1 MGDDNGRNDWPS
13 IAGLLGTHPHANVA
27 LLGAG
32 LAEGCIT
39 PGRCDLAPGAF
50 RKALKR
56 TSTYD
61 LETATELA
69 GLPVHDAGDLVLE
82 GVSPADS
89 FAPIVAALQNLQ
101 ADHALIAM
109 IGGNNAV
116 TRPGVH
122 GLSSDLQKVGLL
134 TLDAHFDLRS
144 TTGGL
149 INGNPVRAL
158 LEDGLSGKNV
168 VQIGLA
174 PFANTKAMHETS
186 LEAGIKVKTLADCRE
201 HGVAVL
207 VAQELALLGAQC
219 DSIYVDFDI
228 DVIERSQLPGAPGGR
243 PGGISVSDFFAA
255 ARLVG
260 QHEKVRAVDLTEFDP
275 SLDVS
280 DISAL
285 VAARWFAELLAGFT
299 RRPGR

>member
-1 MGDDNGRNDWPS
+1 MRDDKGRNEWPS
-13 IAGLLGTHPHANVA
+13 MAGLLGIYPQAEVA

-32 LAEGCIT
+32 LAEGCVT
-39 PGRCDLAPGAF
+39 PGRCDLAPGVF

-61 LETATELA
+61 LETGTELA
-69 GLPVHDAGDLVLE
+69 ALPVHDAGDLALE

-89 FAPIVAALQNLQ
+89 FAPIVVALQNLQ
-101 ADHALIAM
+101 ADHALIVM

-122 GLSSDLQKVGLL
+122 GLSPDLTKVGLL
-134 TLDAHFDLRS
+134 TLDAHFDLRP
-144 TTGGL
+144 TAGGL
-149 INGNPVRAL
+149 INGNPVSAL
-158 LEDGLSGKNV
+158 LEDGLPGKNI

-174 PFANTKAMHETS
+174 PFANTKAMHETA
-186 LEAGIKVKTLADCRE
+186 LEAGITVKTLADCRE
-201 HGVAVL
+201 HGVAAL
-207 VAQELALLGAQC
+207 IAQALTQLGAQC